1 MEENTRIKNMMGFFT
16 ETLESGHIRYYYQ
29 DPFTGQVEELS
40 EYEYYDKFERVIR
53 GADMVERIVN
63 N

>member
-1 MEENTRIKNMMGFFT
+1 MMGFFT